1 MKQVKKT
8 RRPPPSRDDIR
19 QNTGRRR
26 RKRKKR
32 KYMLYYILYLIIL
45 ISVGIVLS
53 MTVFFNITG
62 FIVNEPGIYTQEEIV
77 LQSGV
82 QTEENLVRCNTS
94 KAEEAILNSCI
105 YLDDVDVSRK
115 FPSTLEISC
124 VPAQT
129 AYNLQQTDGSY
140 AYISSNGRV
149 LEISQPVPF
158 EGVITING
166 TQLDGSTIQRG
177 SFLELDESEITEQLK
192 TIQTIIRSV
201 GISDI
206 TSIQITGE
214 NSVILEY
221 QGRIKIEIDD
231 LSQAEYI
238 LSASK
243 TIISEYIGTSEHGTL
258 FYEEGDKSIHFL
270 PDIAS

>member
-8 RRPPPSRDDIR
+8 KKRPPSRNDIR
-19 QNTGRRR
+19 QNTGRHR

-45 ISVGIVLS
+45 ISVVAVLS

-62 FIVNEPGIYTQEEIV
+62 FVVNDSGIYTQEEII

-82 QTEENLVRCNTS
+82 QIEENLVRCNTS

-140 AYISSNGRV
+140 AYISLSGRV
-149 LEISQPVPF
+149 LEISQSSPAD
-158 EGVITING
+158 GVMMISG
-166 TQLDGSTIQRG
+166 TQIDDSTIQQG
-177 SFLELDESEITEQLK
+177 SFLKINENNISYQLK
-192 TIQTIIRSV
+192 TVKTVVEST

-206 TSIQITGE
+206 TSVQITGE

-221 QGRIKIEIDD
+221 QERIKIEIYD

-238 LSASK
+238 LEASK
-243 TIISEYIGTSEHGTL
+243 TIISGYIGTNEHGTL
-258 FYEEGDKSIHFL
+258 FYEEGDMSMHFL
-270 PDIAS
+270 PDIAG

>member
-192 TIQTIIRSV
+192 TIQTLIRSV

>member
-62 FIVNEPGIYTQEEIV
+62 FIVNEPGIYTQEEII

-82 QTEENLVRCNTS
+82 QTGENLVRCNTS
-94 KAEEAILNSCI
+94 KAGEAILNSCV

-124 VPAQT
+124 TPAQT
-129 AYNLQQTDGSY
+129 VCNLQQTDGTY
-140 AYISSNGRV
+140 AYISSKGRV
-149 LEISQPVPF
+149 LEISQPSPT

-177 SFLELDESEITEQLK
+177 SFLEIDDSEIPDQLK
-192 TIQTIIRSV
+192 TIQILVESV

-238 LSASK
+238 LGASK
-243 TIISEYIGTSEHGTL
+243 TIISEYIGASEHGTL
-258 FYEEGDKSIHFL
+258 FYEEGDRSIHFL
-270 PDIAS
+270 PDISG